1 MMDMFCPIKMK
12 EDSEEN
18 YQNRLTWLKEHA
30 SDELKYKRQ
39 LCIQQGCKYLP
50 IDLE

>member
-1 MMDMFCPIKMK
+1 M
-12 EDSEEN
+12 EEETEEN
-18 YQNRLTWLKEHA
+18 YQNRLTWLKEKA

-39 LCIQQGCKYLP
+39 LCVQQGWKYLP